1 MFEVIPTAMIGF
13 WRSIGELLGY
23 ELDVVISEHKIKLE
37 MVNPENL
44 DSSGR
49 AWDDS
54 CFTTGNLHLE
64 GIANPIKPELPDDD
78 SDASFIT
85 SERYK
90 TFMEQSLIDDII
102 SEGSEHS
109 GLTLLHVLVIL
120 STVQFVSTLVI
131 VWFLI

>member
-1 MFEVIPTAMIGF
+1 MIGF
-13 WRSIGELLGY
+13 WRSLGELLGY

-37 MVNPENL
+37 MVSPEDL
-44 DSSGR
+44 DGSGR
-49 AWDDS
+49 MWDDS
-54 CFTTGNLHLE
+54 IFTTGNLHLE
-64 GIANPIKPELPDDD
+64 GIANPIDFEWPDDD
-78 SDASFIT
+78 SAASIIT

-102 SEGSEHS
+102 SEGSDNS